1 MLGDLRAAEIANIFL
16 EYSPLVKSKEN
27 GGRQNSK
34 THTHWE
40 KRTMTQVRFVRV
52 SVARNLQAPGR
63 RDFVLPQIAKLQAP
77 NATIRYFFEKRDSF
91 AATHGF
97 KLPMPSKP
105 TKSNV
110 SAPAL
115 TPNHS
120 HTTATAPSP
129 QPPASSPNPQPPCT
143 SPNLIRKSCLSP
155 NFWPQQQSQVRK
167 IPGRSKSRK

>member
-1 MLGDLRAAEIANIFL
+1 MDFVLGDLRAAEIANILL
-16 EYSPLVKSKEN
+16 EYSPPVKSKEN

-40 KRTMTQVRFVRV
+40 KRPMTQVRFVRV

-63 RDFVLPQIAKLQAP
+63 RDLVLPQIAKLHAP

-120 HTTATAPSP
+120 HTT
-129 QPPASSPNPQPPCT
+129 
-143 SPNLIRKSCLSP
+143 L
-155 NFWPQQQSQVRK
+155 
-167 IPGRSKSRK
+167 

>member
-1 MLGDLRAAEIANIFL
+1 MLGDSRAAEIATIFL

-63 RDFVLPQIAKLQAP
+63 RDLELPQIAKRQAP
-77 NATIRYFFEKRDSF
+77 NATIRYFFEKHDSF

-105 TKSNV
+105 TKFPTFYYLLFLELCCRLARV
-110 SAPAL
+110 VKVQHP
-115 TPNHS
+115 
-120 HTTATAPSP
+120 
-129 QPPASSPNPQPPCT
+129 
-143 SPNLIRKSCLSP
+143 
-155 NFWPQQQSQVRK
+155 K
-167 IPGRSKSRK
+167 I

>member
-63 RDFVLPQIAKLQAP
+63 RDLELPQIAKRQAP
-77 NATIRYFFEKRDSF
+77 NATIRYFFEKHDSF

-120 HTTATAPSP
+120 HTTAPSP
-129 QPPASSPNPQPPCT
+129 QPPASSPNPEPPCT
-143 SPNLIRKSCLSP
+143 SSNLIRKSCLSP